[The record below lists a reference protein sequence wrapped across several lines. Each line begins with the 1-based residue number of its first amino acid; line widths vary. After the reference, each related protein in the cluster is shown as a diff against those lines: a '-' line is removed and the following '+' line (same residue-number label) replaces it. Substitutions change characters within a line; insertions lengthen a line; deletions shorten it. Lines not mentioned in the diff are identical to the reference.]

1 MLVAEQTLFVLE
13 RKISV
18 PEQNL
23 FVPEQFFSVPE
34 RQVKHIPRPSLKT
47 NDRKPFRNG
56 TVPFQLQKASPKLFR
71 NGTETVPERTKTV
84 PQRDLPF
91 RELGGRGG
99 SKGLG
104 TRIGSQPRGRGG
116 HTRPTIP
123 PNAQS
128 GLGRRTMHFGM
139 FFFLR
144 VELQYLQHFCQV
156 PPRFGCFLGIGA
168 AFCLL
173 PVAVEVDASAG
184 ASAAAL
190 VAKTVIVGAS
200 PARAAAAAAA
210 GAAALSDATPF
221 STTTS
226 ISSSSSVAPPAAAAA
241 AAAAPG
247 WRLADEPGP

>member
-13 RKISV
+13 RTMSV
-18 PEQNL
+18 LEQNL

-34 RQVKHIPRPSLKT
+34 RQVKHIPRPSSKT

-56 TVPFQLQKASPKLFR
+56 TVPFQLQKASPKLFW

-99 SKGLG
+99 VG

-139 FFFLR
+139 FFLR
-144 VELQYLQHFCQV
+144 VEIQYLQQLQK
-156 PPRFGCFLGIGA
+156 R
-168 AFCLL
+168 
-173 PVAVEVDASAG
+173 
-184 ASAAAL
+184 
-190 VAKTVIVGAS
+190 
-200 PARAAAAAAA
+200 
-210 GAAALSDATPF
+210 
-221 STTTS
+221 
-226 ISSSSSVAPPAAAAA
+226 SS
-241 AAAAPG
+241 
-247 WRLADEPGP
+247 L